1 MRPERFRDFA
11 VQSYTTAGLAAE
23 PWDDGNKRPL
33 GVKVTLPSG
42 AQVWHAVTVQSPE
55 GEKSSEPE
63 KIVEGDAPASEPLP
77 DLTSR
82 VPVPT
87 VEAFLAGTIR
97 NAGSTEVS
105 GVYSYSGRETPSV
118 HPGFGVT
125 FHSGAKAFCVFVH
138 VAGPGQGRP
147 GNAYDIPTEV

>member
-1 MRPERFRDFA
+1 M
-11 VQSYTTAGLAAE
+11 
-23 PWDDGNKRPL
+23 
-33 GVKVTLPSG
+33 
-42 AQVWHAVTVQSPE
+42 TVQSPE

-63 KIVEGDAPASEPLP
+63 KIVEGDAPAAEPLP
-77 DLTSR
+77 DMTSR

-87 VEAFLAGTIR
+87 VEAFLAGAIR

-147 GNAYDIPTEV
+147 GSAYDIPSEV